1 MEIYALMD
9 KLAAEGKAILLISSE
24 LPEIIGM
31 SDRIYVMSEG
41 RIMTQ
46 CVRGE
51 KNFNQETIGAMM
63 MGIGGRE
70 NAEE

>member
-1 MEIYALMD
+1 MD